1 MADLSGPGIRLGL
14 PRGWEGEID
23 DGGLRTVADG
33 SIRPTVVH
41 LANFPLPP
49 GRGDYGS
56 GAVERMRAG
65 DVLIV
70 LFEFD
75 RSSAGSALFGAR
87 GIPRTVTAEE
97 FDPAAL
103 QWGRP
108 GMSGLQRFFTEGGRA
123 FCLYIVLGSH
133 LDRRDVIPAIDA
145 VLAGVVIS

>member
-1 MADLSGPGIRLGL
+1 MADLTGPGIRLGL
-14 PRGWEGEID
+14 PRGWEGEVD
-23 DGGLRTVADG
+23 HGGFQPVADG

-56 GAVERMRAG
+56 GAVETMQAG
-65 DVLIV
+65 DVLVV
-70 LFEFD
+70 LYEFD
-75 RSSAGSALFGAR
+75 QSSAGSALFGLR
-87 GIPRTVTAEE
+87 GVPRTVTADE

-108 GMSGLQRFFTEGGRA
+108 GMSGLQRFFTERGRA

-133 LDRRDVIPAIDA
+133 LDRRDVLPDIEA
-145 VLAGVVIS
+145 VLAGVDIS